1 MNARNLI
8 FATALLLAAACGGAE
23 SGAGLGQSA
32 ASANLTTDPP
42 AITALNRT
50 GSPPEGGMTI
60 IIIGTNLDPAATVTF
75 NGVPAT
81 GVHYDPNASATAASN
96 LVLVTPPNPEGFY
109 DVVVTNP
116 DGQSA
121 TYANFH
127 YGPPPSISAMS
138 PLSARRGDR
147 VTISG
152 ANFASQH
159 GVQVSVGGTT
169 ALLASKSD
177 TQLVFYVP
185 KMNQGSYQV
194 AVMNFDSQY
203 TVGAD
208 LLSIH

>member
-1 MNARNLI
+1 MIARNVI
-8 FATALLLAAACGGAE
+8 PTAVLFLAAACGGAD
-23 SGAGLGQSA
+23 SA
-32 ASANLTTDPP
+32 ALDSKSNSLTAAPSI
-42 AITALNRT
+42 AALNRT

-60 IIIGTNLDPAATVTF
+60 IIIGNNLDPAATVTF

-81 GVHYDPNASATAASN
+81 DVHYDPNASSTAASN

-121 TYANFH
+121 TYPRFH
-127 YGPPPSISAMS
+127 YGPPPSIASMS
-138 PLSARRGDR
+138 PLSVRKGDK
-147 VTISG
+147 VTITG
-152 ANFASQH
+152 ANFAALY
-159 GVQVSVGGTT
+159 GVQVSVGGYT

-185 KMNQGSYQV
+185 KMNAGAYQV

-203 TVGAD
+203 AVAAD
-208 LLSIH
+208 LLSIR

>member
-1 MNARNLI
+1 VIARNVI
-8 FATALLLAAACGGAE
+8 PTAVLFLAAACGGSDSAALE
-23 SGAGLGQSA
+23 SA
-32 ASANLTTDPP
+32 ASNLVTGAPSI
-42 AITALNRT
+42 AALNRT

-60 IIIGTNLDPAATVTF
+60 IIIGSNLDPAATVTF

-81 GVHYDPNASATAASN
+81 NVHYDPNASATADSN

-121 TYANFH
+121 TYPRFH
-127 YGPPPSISAMS
+127 YGPPPSIASMS
-138 PLSARRGDR
+138 PLSVRKGDK
-147 VTISG
+147 VTIAG
-152 ANFASQH
+152 ANFAALY
-159 GVQVSVGGTT
+159 GVQVSVGGYT

-177 TQLVFYVP
+177 SQLVFYVP
-185 KMNQGSYQV
+185 KMNAGSYQV

-203 TVGAD
+203 AVAAD